1 MEIQILLQTL
11 VFGLALGGVLAP
23 AAVGLTLSFGVT
35 RFINFSYGGIL
46 TIAAYTTAQLVTMGL
61 PLLVAASVAV
71 VVSGIVMWAIAR
83 LFFGPIRGR
92 SGFVLLVTS
101 IGVAFI
107 IQNVVA
113 IAFGSSPL
121 AFPTPL
127 LAPWQV
133 GGVIVPK
140 LQTIIFVVACAAML
154 CVRLI
159 LQRSLLGKTM
169 RAVASNDDLTRLS
182 GLNTRHIIDS
192 TWFLSGLVAG
202 LAGVL
207 LGASLGSI
215 DPTMGFQVLL
225 LIFAAT
231 MVGGIGNPY
240 GAMVGALLMGL
251 AVNFGAT
258 YVSAEYN
265 EAIAFGALVIALL
278 IRPQGLLGRRMT
290 ARMETA

>member
-1 MEIQILLQTL
+1 MEVQILLQTI

-35 RFINFSYGGIL
+35 GFVNFSYGGIL
-46 TIAAYTTAQLVTMGL
+46 TISAYTTALMVTMGL
-61 PLLVAASVAV
+61 PLIAAAGVAV
-71 VVSGIVMWAIAR
+71 IVGGIVTWAIAWL
-83 LFFGPIRGR
+83 LFDPLRGR
-92 SGFVLLVTS
+92 GFALLVTS
-101 IGVAFI
+101 IGVAFM
-107 IQNVVA
+107 IQNLVA
-113 IAFGSSPL
+113 IVFGSSPR
-121 AFPTPL
+121 AFPIPL

-133 GGVIVPK
+133 GGVIIPK
-140 LQTIIFVVACAAML
+140 LQTIIFVVGCVAML
-154 CVRLI
+154 SVHIL

-182 GLNTRHIIDS
+182 GLDPRRIIGF

-202 LAGVL
+202 LGGVL

-215 DPTMGFQVLL
+215 DPTMGFQILL

-231 MVGGIGNPY
+231 MVGGIGKPY
-240 GAMVGALLMGL
+240 GAMAGALLMGL

-265 EAIAFGALVIALL
+265 YAIAFGALVIALL
-278 IRPQGLLGRRMT
+278 IRPQGLFGRPVP
-290 ARMETA
+290 ARKRAT

>member
-1 MEIQILLQTL
+1 MEVQVLLQTL
-11 VFGLALGGVLAP
+11 IFGLALGGVLAP

-35 RFINFSYGGIL
+35 GFVNFSYGGIL
-46 TIAAYTTAQLVTMGL
+46 TIAAYTASLLVTMGL
-61 PLLVAASVAV
+61 PLVVAAGVAV
-71 VVSGIVMWAIAR
+71 IFGGIVTWAIAR
-83 LFFGPIRGR
+83 LFFDPLRGR
-92 SGFVLLVTS
+92 GGLALLVTS

-107 IQNVVA
+107 IQNAVA
-113 IAFGSSPL
+113 IGFGSSPR
-121 AFPTPL
+121 AFPAPL
-127 LAPWQV
+127 LAPWQI

-140 LQTIIFVVACAAML
+140 LQTIIFVVGCVAMF
-154 CVRLI
+154 CVRII

-182 GLNTRHIIDS
+182 GLDTRRIIGV

-215 DPTMGFQVLL
+215 GPTMGFQLLL

-240 GAMVGALLMGL
+240 GAMAGALLMGL

-278 IRPQGLLGRRMT
+278 IRPQGLLGRRAPARAGT
-290 ARMETA
+290 A

>member
-1 MEIQILLQTL
+1 MEVQILLQTL

-35 RFINFSYGGIL
+35 GFVNFSYGGIL
-46 TIAAYTTAQLVTMGL
+46 TIAAYTASLLVTTGL
-61 PLLVAASVAV
+61 PLLAAAGLAV
-71 VVSGIVMWAIAR
+71 IVGGIVTWAIAR
-83 LFFGPIRGR
+83 LVFDPLRGR
-92 SGFVLLVTS
+92 GGLALLVTS

-107 IQNVVA
+107 IQNAVA
-113 IAFGSSPL
+113 IAFGSSPR
-121 AFPTPL
+121 AFPVPL
-127 LAPWQV
+127 LTPWQV
-133 GGVIVPK
+133 GDVIVPK
-140 LQTIIFVVACAAML
+140 LQTIIFIVGCAAMF
-154 CVRLI
+154 CVRII

-182 GLNTRHIIDS
+182 GLDTRRVIS
-192 TWFLSGLVAG
+192 VTWFLSGLVAG

-207 LGASLGSI
+207 LGASLGTI
-215 DPTMGFQVLL
+215 DPTMGFQLLL

-240 GAMVGALLMGL
+240 GAMAGALLMGL

-278 IRPQGLLGRRMT
+278 IRPQGLLGRRVSARAGT
-290 ARMETA
+290 A